1 MAASTSMST
10 AELKRELRELGA
22 TSARL
27 AQCIERPDFEALLRE
42 MVASGA
48 TKQAHRHAEPT
59 ITEEERSAAK
69 VGNGNGNGNGNG
81 GEPWGWQMWALIA
94 LGCYFFFGQRGGGGV
109 SGGDGPH
116 VAASEAF
123 MTGHVAEVSDL
134 PALKAALALHRDG
147 TGLPVVVD
155 FYSPYCGPCRM
166 IAPSYKKLAEEF
178 KGRAAL
184 LKVDVNSAYEIG
196 SEFGVRAMP
205 TFHFYLHGSLVKSF
219 QGADSRSLQVM
230 TSELAQRAERSGTYV
245 GREVSLADLQ
255 TFYAKHE
262 PSKVNE
268 VPELLAKYVNMT
280 AKLVRILTKK
290 YGVAPTTSE
299 VQRAQP
305 EPTTAPPARAT
316 AADGAADGVEGAL
329 ESASVEQLRAAL
341 RHRELA
347 AVEEASAAALLVP
360 PMTSVQEPA
369 NVVVLGSGPAG
380 LAAAIYAARAGLRPV
395 VIAGPIGG
403 GQLEGKGVEVENFPG
418 VLGASGPSLVG
429 LMKLQAA
436 GFSATLVHDAAVGLE
451 APAAAGGPFTV
462 RLNGTDAPLHARAL
476 IVALGAASRWLGVS
490 GEQEY
495 RGGGVSSCATCDGF
509 LYRDQP
515 VLVVGGG
522 DSAMEEALV
531 LARTSS
537 HVTLVH
543 RRDKLRASRILAD
556 RVLAHPKIHVR
567 LQCGVVRFEGDSSGR
582 LTHAWLA
589 TADAEGIIDTADASS
604 TRLPVSA
611 AFVAIGHRPNTALLD
626 GVVALRSDGY
636 IDMQWSERSSRTSH
650 PGIFAAG
657 DVADPSYRQAITS
670 AGSGAIAALDAERW
684 LSEQGQGVGTK

>member
-1 MAASTSMST
+1 MASLST

-27 AQCIERPDFEALLRE
+27 AQCIERPDFEVLLRE

-48 TKQAHRHAEPT
+48 TKQAHRFAEPT
-59 ITEEERSAAK
+59 ITEEEPPPAAAK
-69 VGNGNGNGNGNG
+69 GKGNG

-94 LGCYFFFGQRGGGGV
+94 LGGYFFFGQRGGGGV

-116 VAASEAF
+116 AAVSEAF

-166 IAPSYKKLAEEF
+166 IAPTYKKLAEEF

-205 TFHFYLHGSLVKSF
+205 TFHFYLHGNLVKSF
-219 QGADSRSLQVM
+219 QGADSRSLQVT
-230 TSELAQRAERSGTYV
+230 TSEIAQRAERSGTYV
-245 GREVSLADLQ
+245 GREVSLADLRA
-255 TFYAKHE
+255 FYAKHE
-262 PSKVNE
+262 PSKVDE

-280 AKLVRILTKK
+280 AKLVRILSKK

-305 EPTTAPPARAT
+305 ELPTAPTAPPARAT

-329 ESASVEQLRAAL
+329 ESASIEQLRAAL

-347 AVEEASAAALLVP
+347 AVEETSAAALLVP
-360 PMTSVQEPA
+360 PRTSVQEPA

-395 VIAGPIGG
+395 VIAGPIGS

-451 APAAAGGPFTV
+451 APATTGGPFAV
-462 RLNGTDAPLHARAL
+462 RLNGTEAPLHTRAL
-476 IVALGAASRWLGVS
+476 IVALGAESKWLGVP
-490 GEQEY
+490 GEYAY

-522 DSAMEEALV
+522 DSAMEEALL

-556 RVLAHPKIHVR
+556 RVLAHPKIEVR

-589 TADAEGIIDTADASS
+589 IADAEGIVDTADASS

-611 AFVAIGHRPNTALLD
+611 AFVAIGHRPNTAMLD

-657 DVADPSYRQAITS
+657 DVADPIYRQAITS
-670 AGSGAIAALDAERW
+670 AGSGAMAALDAERW
-684 LSEQGQGVGTK
+684 LSERGQGVVTK